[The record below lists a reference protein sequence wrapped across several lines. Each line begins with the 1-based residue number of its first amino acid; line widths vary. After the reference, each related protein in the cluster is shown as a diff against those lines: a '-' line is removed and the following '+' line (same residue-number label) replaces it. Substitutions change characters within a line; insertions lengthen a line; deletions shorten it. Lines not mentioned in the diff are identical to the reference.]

1 MDGPVKKKRRFSKKA
16 AAFAAVLVLFTGCVF
31 GGYRWSRTLPE
42 NQFYWWVSGVDNSE
56 RLGDMLLQI
65 EEVQRNKDGS
75 GSITYTVVNEQQE
88 RQPVGPDG
96 PYVDYWYKDQ
106 YNRVYPLSVE
116 PAVGRSGDWLE
127 PQESG
132 TWTEELPKKA
142 LALPGT
148 YRFYKENSTEAEFV
162 AVSYTHL
169 TLPTIA

>member
-1 MDGPVKKKRRFSKKA
+1 MASPIDKKPFPKKA
-16 AAFAAVLVLFTGCVF
+16 AAFAAVLVLLGGCITGC
-31 GGYRWSRTLPE
+31 YLRSLTLPE

-106 YNRVYPLSVE
+106 YNREGAAIGWSPRNPEHGQKSSPRKPL
-116 PAVGRSGDWLE
+116 PCR
-127 PQESG
+127 
-132 TWTEELPKKA
+132 A
-142 LALPGT
+142 LTVFTKRIL
-148 YRFYKENSTEAEFV
+148 RKWS
-162 AVSYTHL
+162 L
-169 TLPTIA
+169 LC

>member
-1 MDGPVKKKRRFSKKA
+1 MASPIDKKPFPKKA
-16 AAFAAVLVLFTGCVF
+16 AAFAAVLVLLGGCIA
-31 GGYRWSRTLPE
+31 GCYLRSLTLPE

-88 RQPVGPDG
+88 RQPVGPNG

-106 YNRVYPLSVE
+106 YNRVYPISVQ

-162 AVSYTHL
+162 VLENGEVVLSQ
-169 TLPTIA
+169 